1 MLSNVYHWIIYFI
14 IPGIMITI
22 LVVGI
27 FLSQRVPSRYRVS
40 ARAGL
45 GAGVVA
51 FIIYIAASFSSLK
64 AVPPNASTLPTF
76 HWVAFIVGLAIGFGL
91 LLLLQ
96 LLKLAPAIV
105 GLFFLFIVATTSTA
119 AFSWFFVSR
128 NRDFTIFFALSA
140 LLGILLY
147 IIFFSEK
154 EVVKEILGRQKSRW
168 D

>member
-1 MLSNVYHWIIYFI
+1 MLSSVYHWIIYFI
-14 IPGIMITI
+14 IPGIMIAI
-22 LVVGI
+22 LVTGI
-27 FLSQRVPSRYRVS
+27 IISQRVPSRYRLS

-51 FIIYIAASFSSLK
+51 FVIYIAASFSSLK
-64 AVPPNASTLPTF
+64 AEPPNASTLPTF
-76 HWVAFIVGLAIGFGL
+76 HWVAFIAGLALGFGL

-96 LLKLAPAIV
+96 LLKLAPAVV

-119 AFSWFFVSR
+119 AFSYFFVSR
-128 NRDFTIFFALSA
+128 TRDFTIFFALSA

-147 IIFFSEK
+147 IIFFSE
-154 EVVKEILGRQKSRW
+154 EVVVKEILGRQRNRW

>member
-76 HWVAFIVGLAIGFGL
+76 HWVAFIVGLAIGFSNSGLVLSLYCRDHLYSRIQLVFRVAQPRFYNLLCLECAPRNTSIYHL
-91 LLLLQ
+91 LLREGGC
-96 LLKLAPAIV
+96 KGNIGAAKEPV
-105 GLFFLFIVATTSTA
+105 GLSLRA
-119 AFSWFFVSR
+119 
-128 NRDFTIFFALSA
+128 
-140 LLGILLY
+140 
-147 IIFFSEK
+147 
-154 EVVKEILGRQKSRW
+154 
-168 D
+168 